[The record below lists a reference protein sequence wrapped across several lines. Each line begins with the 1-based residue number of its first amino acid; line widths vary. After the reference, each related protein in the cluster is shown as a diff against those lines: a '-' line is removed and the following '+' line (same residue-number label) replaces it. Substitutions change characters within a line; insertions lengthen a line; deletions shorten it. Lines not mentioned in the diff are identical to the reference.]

1 MSCSYDSEPS
11 GKPGVHCKLP
21 EISSFTNYNYR
32 ISGISCRLKN
42 LDFISSKGQD
52 KETEKSMSVNL
63 RQPTA
68 INTTTFGL
76 PNVHHSG
83 SLPCTNSFSVL
94 TNRQEQSL
102 KYLPGLL
109 GNSPTQSTCTGR
121 VTLVEGQFG
130 SLEWESTS
138 FRGTRSNNRNRCFLQ
153 RVGSLLQ
160 GSNNWGK
167 MVSPGTTPPYKLSG
181 TVSRSICP
189 QGLHKE
195 QGSNVGPSVDGQYIS
210 STLHH
215 LILASLAKDL
225 WEWCLECQI
234 VLEAQHIPGILNVE
248 QTGSPRS
255 LSTTTIESLH
265 PMYSTI

>member
-1 MSCSYDSEPS
+1 M
-11 GKPGVHCKLP
+11 
-21 EISSFTNYNYR
+21 
-32 ISGISCRLKN
+32 
-42 LDFISSKGQD
+42 
-52 KETEKSMSVNL
+52 
-63 RQPTA
+63 
-68 INTTTFGL
+68 
-76 PNVHHSG
+76 
-83 SLPCTNSFSVL
+83 
-94 TNRQEQSL
+94 
-102 KYLPGLL
+102 PGLL

-255 LSTTTIESLH
+255 LSTTTIGSLH
-265 PMYSTI
+265 PCIRQSKLCLGPPRSRSICHPSLKTTPLLCQLETRPRGGVIECMGSRLEQILRLRIPPPTRVASKHECY